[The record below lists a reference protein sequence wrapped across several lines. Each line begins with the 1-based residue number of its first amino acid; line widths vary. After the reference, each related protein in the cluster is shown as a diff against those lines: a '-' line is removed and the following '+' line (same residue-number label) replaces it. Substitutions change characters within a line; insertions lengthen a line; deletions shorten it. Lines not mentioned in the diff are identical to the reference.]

1 MLQILYDSGGFLAIS
16 YARGV
21 NGSLNNVK
29 KKQKIWLGRA
39 SLRYRAPYSANN
51 LIQELVG
58 GASTPGGER
67 VGSQAGLL

>member
-1 MLQILYDSGGFLAIS
+1 MDGWYPCGPWGD
-16 YARGV
+16 V
-21 NGSLNNVK
+21 
-29 KKQKIWLGRA
+29 
-39 SLRYRAPYSANN
+39 RYRAPYSANN